1 MSTTQY
7 DESTRAEEKLESGTA
22 HARAALDTTAAAV
35 KEVIETSRTQARQAI
50 STGKE
55 HLGHAAKDLG
65 EAARA
70 TASEIRTQ
78 INFKADEV
86 KERAQI
92 VQSDTEQFIRKKPL
106 QAVGIAAAVGFVI
119 AMIVRR

>member
-22 HARAALDTTAAAV
+22 HARAALDTTAAAA

-55 HLGHAAKDLG
+55 HLGRAAKDLG

-70 TASEIRTQ
+70 TASDIRTK
-78 INFKADEV
+78 INFKADEA

-92 VQSDTEQFIRKKPL
+92 VQSETEQFIREKPL